1 MSFGAFIG
9 GLTQGY
15 QVGQNL
21 QDQKQRREIEAIKL
35 KQLQDEAK
43 LTEDE
48 SGLNAEAARRLGAS
62 GSPQDAI
69 PGMAPDG
76 SVTVQATEAPVASAG
91 VQPAVGLPAGVPGRG
106 EMRPSAMEA
115 AGATQQPAPQPGA
128 EQAAGGLTAKLPEMV
143 VRPKPD
149 PAKRTS
155 DFFKARV
162 DVAMEK
168 GDHRLIKRATEDY
181 ANHLVK
187 QSQVLDTE
195 YKERTR
201 AAEEALRTGKT
212 QAEVKQ
218 LAMDAQRNQ
227 ITAMG
232 TVLWLYENGFTSK
245 AVEASRHAGLGGEGW
260 ELKEFRPGKDG
271 VIEVV
276 GADGKVAM
284 SFTPEQ
290 ARAVRAQSGIAT
302 PKSQNVILAE
312 GAEMRTPDG
321 KLVAENRKDQRPTP
335 DQTLQR
341 QNQLDRNL
349 GADYGTTDPMGR
361 LMISPEKRSEYESIR
376 SAAHQYVRDGMDAV
390 AALEK
395 AKSEYKAKA
404 GGAKPASGA
413 KPAPAAGAAPAP
425 GVAAARKELGF

>member
-48 SGLNAEAARRLGAS
+48 SGLNAEAAKRLGAS
-62 GSPQDAI
+62 GAPQDAI

-76 SVTVQATEAPVASAG
+76 SVTVQATEAPAASAG
-91 VQPAVGLPAGVPGRG
+91 VQPAVGLPAGVPGQG
-106 EMRPSAMEA
+106 AMRPSAMEA
-115 AGATQQPAPQPGA
+115 GGATQQPGA

-201 AAEEALRTGKT
+201 AADEALRTGKT

-232 TVLWLYENGFTSK
+232 TVLWLYENGFTDK
-245 AVEASRHAGLGGEGW
+245 AIAASRHAGIGGEGW

-284 SFTPEQ
+284 TFTPEQ
-290 ARAVRAQSGIAT
+290 ARTVRAQSGIST

-321 KLVAENRKDQRPTP
+321 KLVAENRKDARPTP

-404 GGAKPASGA
+404 GGG

-425 GVAAARKELGF
+425 AVADARKKLGF

>member
-76 SVTVQATEAPVASAG
+76 SVTVQATEAPAASAG
-91 VQPAVGLPAGVPGRG
+91 VQPAVGLPAGVPGQG
-106 EMRPSAMEA
+106 AMRPSAMEA
-115 AGATQQPAPQPGA
+115 GGATQQPGA

-284 SFTPEQ
+284 TFTPEQ
-290 ARAVRAQSGIAT
+290 ARAVRAQSGIA
-302 PKSQNVILAE
+302 PAKGENVVV
-312 GAEMRTPDG
+312 PDG
-321 KLVAENRKDQRPTP
+321 GMLVNSSTGAVKVENRKEARQTP
-335 DQTLQR
+335 DQTLQKVR
-341 QNQLDRNL
+341 IADNFINQQAGVDSQTGQMLNSTPEKLARL
-349 GADYGTTDPMGR
+349 GAAKVKAG
-361 LMISPEKRSEYESIR
+361 EYIR
-376 SAAHQYVRDGMDAV
+376 QGMDEQ
-390 AALEK
+390 AAAQRAWKETEPK
-395 AKSEYKAKA
+395 AP
-404 GGAKPASGA
+404 GA
-413 KPAPAAGAAPAP
+413 APAAGAAPAP
-425 GVAAARKELGF
+425 AVAEARKKLGY

>member
-48 SGLNAEAARRLGAS
+48 GGLNVEAAKRLGAT
-62 GSPQDAI
+62 GAPQDEI

-91 VQPAVGLPAGVPGRG
+91 VQPAVGLPAGVPGQG
-106 EMRPSAMEA
+106 AMRPSAMEA
-115 AGATQQPAPQPGA
+115 GGATQPQPGA

-321 KLVAENRKDQRPTP
+321 KLVAENKKDPRQSP

-341 QNQLDRNL
+341 QNQSTSIL
-349 GADYGTTDPMGR
+349 GTRYGTKDGMGNI
-361 LMISPEKRSEYESIR
+361 MISPEKREQ
-376 SAAHQYVRDGMDAV
+376 HDAV
-390 AALEK
+390 LLRAHELIRAGADASPAIAQAEREFKSKAPAA
-395 AKSEYKAKA
+395 
-404 GGAKPASGA
+404 
-413 KPAPAAGAAPAP
+413 APAAGAAPAP
-425 GVAAARKELGF
+425 AVADARKKLGY